1 MKSLLST
8 AAFASLGFVVPALAA
23 PMVQPT
29 HDLYACVDPRATTAL
44 AIPDG
49 RLSNRKWVDYVHRTG
64 HCVVLPASQ
73 QFEVV
78 AQQGPLV
85 LVKPIDATSDTP
97 PVYAQQAD
105 MQQSA
110 APQDPAAQ
118 AGPGTVA
125 AQAAPGTV
133 AAQAAPATIAAQAA
147 PATIAAQAAP
157 AQQQQP
163 DQVPAQVA
171 TPAADPPV
179 APSQVSTQAPAQPA
193 DQPAVPAA
201 ASAPPPAAT
210 PSAPVAQPPP
220 PAPDNAAPVTAPLGT
235 PAPATAPVRSS
246 GVSALLI
253 LLVVLA
259 LVALVG
265 VAVAIARQQRRF
277 AHVEDRNWPPEDD
290 GRDPLGHAAPA
301 AAAPPR
307 PARSPQAFRRD
318 CVAVLEQGGWAIQP
332 SFTVGAAEEDGSP
345 DIVGRKQN
353 AVLAVRCR
361 AGDEQVNLA
370 MIDEAATMGRRANA
384 HVTVLATEARLTQRA
399 HDEALRLHVHVLP
412 IEELDSLSA

>member
-1 MKSLLST
+1 MKILLST

-85 LVKPIDATSDTP
+85 LVKPVDATSDTP

-110 APQDPAAQ
+110 APQDL
-118 AGPGTVA
+118 A

-133 AAQAAPATIAAQAA
+133 AAQAAPGNVAAQAA
-147 PATIAAQAAP
+147 LAQP
-157 AQQQQP
+157 QQP
-163 DQVPAQVA
+163 DQVPAQLA
-171 TPAADPPV
+171 TPATDPAV

-193 DQPAVPAA
+193 DQPAVPAVPAA

-210 PSAPVAQPPP
+210 PAAQVAQPPP

-290 GRDPLGHAAPA
+290 GRDPLGHAAPVV
-301 AAAPPR
+301 AAPPR
-307 PARSPQAFRRD
+307 PARSSQAFRRD

-332 SFTVGAAEEDGSP
+332 SFAVGAAEEDGSP

>member
-85 LVKPIDATSDTP
+85 LVKPVDATSDTP

-118 AGPGTVA
+118 AAPGTVA
-125 AQAAPGTV
+125 AQAAPGT
-133 AAQAAPATIAAQAA
+133 A
-147 PATIAAQAAP
+147 AAQAAP
-157 AQQQQP
+157 AQPQQP
-163 DQVPAQVA
+163 DQVPAQLA
-171 TPAADPPV
+171 TPAADPAV

-210 PSAPVAQPPP
+210 PAAPVAQPPP

-332 SFTVGAAEEDGSP
+332 SFAVGAAEEDGSP

-370 MIDEAATMGRRANA
+370 MIDEAATMGRRINA

-412 IEELDSLSA
+412 IEELNSLSA

>member
-1 MKSLLST
+1 MKILLST

-49 RLSNRKWVDYVHRTG
+49 RLRNRKWVEYVHRTG
-64 HCVVLPASQ
+64 HCVVLPASR

-85 LVKPIDATSDTP
+85 LVKSTDAGDDTP

-105 MQQSA
+105 MRQSA
-110 APQDPAAQ
+110 APQDPAAT
-118 AGPGTVA
+118 AG
-125 AQAAPGTV
+125 
-133 AAQAAPATIAAQAA
+133 AAPAGSSQAQPAGPA
-147 PATIAAQAAP
+147 PAPAP
-157 AQQQQP
+157 ASAEA
-163 DQVPAQVA
+163 PAQVA
-171 TPAADPPV
+171 APAAAVAQDATQPPDQHADQPQAPAIATPAA
-179 APSQVSTQAPAQPA
+179 T
-193 DQPAVPAA
+193 
-201 ASAPPPAAT
+201 
-210 PSAPVAQPPP
+210 QPPP
-220 PAPDNAAPVTAPLGT
+220 DAQPVPAPADNAAPVTAPLGT
-235 PAPATAPVRSS
+235 PAPVTAPARSS

-290 GRDPLGHAAPA
+290 GRDPLGHAAPV
-301 AAAPPR
+301 AAPPAR
-307 PARSPQAFRRD
+307 PARSSQAFRKD

-332 SFTVGAAEEDGSP
+332 SFAVGGAEEDGSP

-384 HVTVLATEARLTQRA
+384 HVTVLATEASLTQRA